1 MENQITAK
9 LTECLERCRTLIDNG
24 EAPEI
29 ARCIDDS
36 LARLNLPMQ
45 LAIIGK
51 ISSSKS
57 TLVNAIL
64 GKAEVVRT
72 GKMEETFNVSWLKY
86 GSENDDVEVT
96 FKDGHKEMI
105 PRHEWAIW
113 SSREGENTF
122 RENVKFITVTYPH
135 EILKKINIIDTPGL
149 SADSKIDS
157 QNTIDFLKEVRP
169 DAVLL
174 LFPKSIDKD
183 SLSVLNDFQNSEV
196 ASKFSLSPLNAIGI
210 LAKPDTLWA
219 ASHSDI
225 NPIKEGKRIVEALY
239 HDYPQLKS
247 SLFSIYPVSAL
258 LGLASSAIG
267 IEEQN
272 ALASLSEVNDQTLMK
287 MLSAPV
293 FLTMNYP
300 DVHVSAD
307 QRKNLYAKLGNY
319 GIYAAIRHIKSTPH
333 WSLRS
338 LTDSLQNESGLSA
351 FSRTLF
357 SHFGDRAALIK
368 SQNSIKRV
376 IDSCESMCNSRT
388 NFNIAKLQQVQERL
402 IGELLS
408 IHEYEEWDNLSK
420 IYSGELTSHIPQALD
435 EYKRICG
442 ENGASLCERLNVS
455 KETPKTIMRQ
465 TVESRINYWTR
476 KYNIE
481 RQRNPKEV
489 RVYKMILRSYRAL
502 LEKTDQMTKEEARAR
517 QTLTIANHFFYGQI
531 D

>member
-1 MENQITAK
+1 MENLIIAK
-9 LTECLERCRTLIDNG
+9 LTECLERCRTLLDNG
-24 EAPEI
+24 DVPEI

-105 PRHEWAIW
+105 PRHEWAVW
-113 SSREGENTF
+113 SSRKGENAF
-122 RENVKFITVTYPH
+122 RENVKYITVTYPH
-135 EILKKINIIDTPGL
+135 DILKKINIIDTPGL
-149 SADSKIDS
+149 SADSKVDS
-157 QNTIDFLKEVRP
+157 QNTIDFLKEVKP

-174 LFPKSIDKD
+174 LFPKSIDND

-225 NPIKEGKRIVEALY
+225 HPIKEGKRIVEALY

-258 LGLASSAIG
+258 LGLASSVIG
-267 IEEQN
+267 TEEQK
-272 ALASLSEVNDQTLMK
+272 ALSSLSQVDECTLKK

-300 DVHVSAD
+300 DVCVSTEE
-307 QRKNLYAKLGNY
+307 RK
-319 GIYAAIRHIKSTPH
+319 
-333 WSLRS
+333 
-338 LTDSLQNESGLSA
+338 
-351 FSRTLF
+351 
-357 SHFGDRAALIK
+357 
-368 SQNSIKRV
+368 
-376 IDSCESMCNSRT
+376 
-388 NFNIAKLQQVQERL
+388 
-402 IGELLS
+402 
-408 IHEYEEWDNLSK
+408 
-420 IYSGELTSHIPQALD
+420 
-435 EYKRICG
+435 
-442 ENGASLCERLNVS
+442 
-455 KETPKTIMRQ
+455 
-465 TVESRINYWTR
+465 
-476 KYNIE
+476 
-481 RQRNPKEV
+481 
-489 RVYKMILRSYRAL
+489 SY
-502 LEKTDQMTKEEARAR
+502 M
-517 QTLTIANHFFYGQI
+517 
-531 D
+531 